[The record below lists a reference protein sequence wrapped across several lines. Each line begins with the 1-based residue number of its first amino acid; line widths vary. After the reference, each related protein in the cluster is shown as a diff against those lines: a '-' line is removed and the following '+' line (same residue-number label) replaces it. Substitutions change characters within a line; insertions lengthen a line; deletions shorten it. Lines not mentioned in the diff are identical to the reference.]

1 MSISETALTHDPF
14 ARTLQNHL
22 TPTVTFFRN
31 WLSWLPAPLV
41 SLLVLFL
48 VGLVAA
54 ILSRLVTDRILMR
67 IPGARRGA
75 FVRSLTRSLRRPVR
89 LTVVIMAMGLAL
101 PACGLHGDLLD
112 SVTHLL
118 LMTFVAVMGYGTV
131 VTVRLISD
139 AYLSRFSETD
149 QDDDILARKHATQ
162 VRLLRRAAE
171 ILIGTLT
178 VSAELMTFEPVR
190 EYGLSLFA
198 SAGAASLIV
207 GLAARPILAN
217 LFAGVQIAMTQPI
230 RMGDL
235 IAFQG
240 DWTWVEEI
248 TSTYVVLRSWDWRRR
263 IVPIAYFL
271 DTPFENWTYNSA
283 ELIGAVY
290 LYVDYRAPMDRLR
303 SKLEDIVRACPQWT
317 GKDFS
322 AQVADCNDQTMMI
335 RVTASAR
342 TAIRSWDLRCE
353 IREKIIQWMCEECP
367 EALPRNRF
375 ALAPVGNGEQQPAIP
390 FTSAASAPGS
400 LPYGPFNAPPAWA
413 SAAAPAERAMP
424 DMPPPPPSAFRPL

>member
-1 MSISETALTHDPF
+1 MSISAATLTHDPM
-14 ARTLQNHL
+14 ARTIQHEL
-22 TPTVTFFRN
+22 TPVVSSFRS
-31 WLSWLPAPLV
+31 WLSWLPSSVV
-41 SLLVLFL
+41 SLLVLGL
-48 VGLVAA
+48 IGLVAA
-54 ILSRLVTDRILMR
+54 LISRLATDRILMR
-67 IPGARRGA
+67 IPGAKRGA
-75 FVRSLTRSLRRPVR
+75 FVRSFTRTLRGPVR
-89 LTVVIMAMGLAL
+89 LTVVILAMSLAL

-112 SVTHLL
+112 TVAHLL
-118 LMTFVAVMGYGTV
+118 LMSFVGVMGYGSFL
-131 VTVRLISD
+131 TVRVISD
-139 AYLSRFSETD
+139 AYLTRFSETD

-162 VRLLRRAAE
+162 VRLLRRVAE
-171 ILIGTLT
+171 IMICVLT
-178 VSAELMTFEPVR
+178 AGAELMTFEPVR

-207 GLAARPILAN
+207 GLAARPILVN

-290 LYVDYRAPMDRLR
+290 LYVDYRAPMEKLR
-303 SKLEDIVRACPQWT
+303 SKLEEIVRSCPQWT

-322 AQVADCNDQTMMI
+322 AQVADCTDHIMII

-353 IREKIIQWMCEECP
+353 IREKIIRWMCEECP
-367 EALPRNRF
+367 EALPRTRF
-375 ALAPVGNGEQQPAIP
+375 AMTPTEQSGAQPPLGMTDPPFKPGQPAPGQTLTDP
-390 FTSAASAPGS
+390 FSPQ
-400 LPYGPFNAPPAWA
+400 
-413 SAAAPAERAMP
+413 AAPAMPQPATAMP
-424 DMPPPPPSAFRPL
+424 PQNAFRPL

>member
-1 MSISETALTHDPF
+1 MSMTTTLAQDPMAASF
-14 ARTLQNHL
+14 QKEI
-22 TPTVTFFRN
+22 TPYVVSLRE

-41 SLLVLFL
+41 SLLVLSFI
-48 VGLVAA
+48 GLVAA
-54 ILSRLVTDRILMR
+54 LLSRLITDRILMR
-67 IPGARRGA
+67 IPGAKRGA
-75 FVRSLTRSLRRPVR
+75 LVRSFTKALRRPAR
-89 LTVVIMAMGLAL
+89 LTVVIIAMSAAL
-101 PACGLHGDLLD
+101 PASGLHGDLQD
-112 SVTHLL
+112 TVAHLL
-118 LMTFVAVMGYGTV
+118 LISFVAVMGYGILMTIRV
-131 VTVRLISD
+131 ISD
-139 AYLSRFSETD
+139 AYLMRFNEAD

-162 VRLLRRAAE
+162 VRLLRRVAE
-171 ILIGTLT
+171 ILIGILT
-178 VSAELMTFEPVR
+178 VGAELMTFAPVR

-198 SAGAASLIV
+198 SAGAASLIA

-290 LYVDYRAPMDRLR
+290 LFVDYRAPMERLR

-322 AQVADCNDQTMMI
+322 AQVADCNEQTMMI

-367 EALPRNRF
+367 QALPRNRF
-375 ALAPVGNGEQQPAIP
+375 AMTAAEQATQQPPMAQSP
-390 FTSAASAPGS
+390 FPPG
-400 LPYGPFNAPPAWA
+400 GPFMGPV
-413 SAAAPAERAMP
+413 MP
-424 DMPPPPPSAFRPL
+424 QTHFRPL

>member
-1 MSISETALTHDPF
+1 MSITST
-14 ARTLQNHL
+14 TLQHEPMAETIQTKL
-22 TPTVTFFRN
+22 TPLVSSFRT
-31 WLSWLPAPLV
+31 WLSWLPPSLV
-41 SLLVLFL
+41 SLLVLAL
-48 VGLVAA
+48 IGLCAA
-54 ILSRLVTDRILMR
+54 LLSRLVTDRILMR
-67 IPGARRGA
+67 IPGAKRGA
-75 FVRSLTRSLRRPVR
+75 FVRSFTRTMRRPVR
-89 LTVVIMAMGLAL
+89 LTVVILAMSVAL
-101 PACGLHGDLLD
+101 PACGLRGDLLD
-112 SVTHLL
+112 TVAHLL
-118 LMTFVAVMGYGTV
+118 LMSFVAVMGLGTLLTTRV
-131 VTVRLISD
+131 ISD
-139 AYLSRFSETD
+139 AYLVRFAEAD

-162 VRLLRRAAE
+162 VRLLRRVAE
-171 ILIGTLT
+171 ILICVLT
-178 VSAELMTFEPVR
+178 VSAELITFEPVR

-198 SAGAASLIV
+198 SAGAASLIA
-207 GLAARPILAN
+207 GLAARPILVN

-290 LYVDYRAPMDRLR
+290 LHVDYRAPMDRIR
-303 SKLEDIVRACPQWT
+303 AKLEEIVRGCPQWT

-322 AQVADCNDQTMMI
+322 AQVADCTDQTMII

-353 IREKIIQWMCEECP
+353 IREKIIRWMCDDCP

-375 ALAPVGNGEQQPAIP
+375 AMTPTEQGALQAPFPTMDHPAMSNWPAGVPKGP
-390 FTSAASAPGS
+390 FEPFDTPPAPSKAASQ
-400 LPYGPFNAPPAWA
+400 PPI
-413 SAAAPAERAMP
+413 
-424 DMPPPPPSAFRPL
+424 PPQTAFRPL

>member
-1 MSISETALTHDPF
+1 MSISETALTHDPL
-14 ARTLQNHL
+14 ARTLQTHL
-22 TPTVTFFRN
+22 TPAVTSFRS
-31 WLSWLPAPLV
+31 WLSWLPAPFV
-41 SLLVLFL
+41 SMLVLFL

-54 ILSRLVTDRILMR
+54 LLSRLVTDRILMR

-89 LTVVIMAMGLAL
+89 LSVIILAMGLAL
-101 PACGLHGDLLD
+101 PACGLHGSLLD
-112 SVTHLL
+112 SVAHLL
-118 LMTFVAVMGYGTV
+118 LMIFVAVMGYGTI
-131 VTVRLISD
+131 VTVRVVSD
-139 AYLSRFSETD
+139 AYLSRFAEAD

-171 ILIGTLT
+171 ILIGILT
-178 VSAELMTFEPVR
+178 VSAELITFDAVR

-198 SAGAASLIV
+198 SAGAASVIV

-248 TSTYVVLRSWDWRRR
+248 TSTYVVLRSWDLRRR

-283 ELIGAVY
+283 ELIGSVH
-290 LYVDYRAPMDRLR
+290 LYVDYRAPMDRIR
-303 SKLEDIVRACPQWT
+303 AKLEEIVNACPQWT

-322 AQVADCNDQTMMI
+322 AKIVDCNDQTMLV

-342 TAIRSWDLRCE
+342 NAVRSWDLRCE

-375 ALAPVGNGEQQPAIP
+375 ALAPADMGEPQQPSP
-390 FTSAASAPGS
+390 FSTTAPGTMA
-400 LPYGPFNAPPAWA
+400 YGPFNPPPAWT
-413 SAAAPAERAMP
+413 SAAAQAGKATPST
-424 DMPPPPPSAFRPL
+424 PPPPPSAFRPL

>member
-1 MSISETALTHDPF
+1 MSITAPLTKDPM
-14 ARTLQNHL
+14 AASLQKEM
-22 TPTVTFFRN
+22 TPYVTFLRG
-31 WLSWLPAPLV
+31 WLSWLPAPVV
-41 SLLVLFL
+41 SLLVLSL
-48 VGLVAA
+48 IGLVAA
-54 ILSRLVTDRILMR
+54 LLSRFITDRILMR
-67 IPGARRGA
+67 VPGAKRGA
-75 FVRSLTRSLRRPVR
+75 LVRSFTKALRRPVR
-89 LTVVIMAMGLAL
+89 LTVVILAVSVAL
-101 PACGLHGDLLD
+101 PASGLHGNLQE
-112 SVTHLL
+112 SVAHLL
-118 LMTFVAVMGYGTV
+118 LISFVAVMGYGILATIRV
-131 VTVRLISD
+131 ISD
-139 AYLSRFSETD
+139 AYLTRFAQAD

-162 VRLLRRAAE
+162 VRLLRRVAE
-171 ILIGTLT
+171 ILIGILT
-178 VSAELMTFEPVR
+178 IGAELMTFEPVR

-198 SAGAASLIV
+198 SAGAASLIA

-290 LYVDYRAPMDRLR
+290 LFVDYRAPVEKIR
-303 SKLEDIVRACPQWT
+303 SKLEEIVRACPQWT

-322 AQVADCNDQTMMI
+322 AQVSDCTAQTMTI

-353 IREKIIQWMCEECP
+353 IREKIIRWMCEECP
-367 EALPRNRF
+367 QALPRNRF
-375 ALAPVGNGEQQPAIP
+375 AM
-390 FTSAASAPGS
+390 T
-400 LPYGPFNAPPAWA
+400 
-413 SAAAPAERAMP
+413 PAEQSAMQ
-424 DMPPPPPSAFRPL
+424 PPLTAPIPPGQPTMGPIDAPTPLYSSGLPFQPSNFRPF